1 MRDGYVD
8 EFRVLYANQH
18 YRGRYFC
25 HYIIKSIYLEGLM
38 DLKRFGKLSPVQFF
52 DLLLNLLLLKTL
64 LENGIVVGFVGANNE
79 GNGTLCRCL
88 LDPL

>member
-1 MRDGYVD
+1 
-8 EFRVLYANQH
+8 
-18 YRGRYFC
+18 
-25 HYIIKSIYLEGLM
+25 M

>member
-18 YRGRYFC
+18 YRGRYFS

-38 DLKRFGKLSPVQFF
+38 DLERFGKFSAVQFF

-64 LENGIVVGFVGANNE
+64 LEYRIVVRFVSTNIG
-79 GNGTLCRCL
+79 GNRTLCRCQ